1 MTSGAVLAAARR
13 TTTCRHFGLHFA
25 SQVEPPYALCTVVP
39 KKRAARQAGSQ
50 PAQSLAAVA
59 AGGGD
64 EVRSGGAA
72 RCPQPTDD
80 RRHRWE
86 TRDGVASKVDV
97 FEVVRAVSR
106 R

>member
-1 MTSGAVLAAARR
+1 MPTFWASLCESSGA
-13 TTTCRHFGLHFA
+13 
-25 SQVEPPYALCTVVP
+25 TVCSVHRGS
-39 KKRAARQAGSQ
+39 KETRGQAGRQ